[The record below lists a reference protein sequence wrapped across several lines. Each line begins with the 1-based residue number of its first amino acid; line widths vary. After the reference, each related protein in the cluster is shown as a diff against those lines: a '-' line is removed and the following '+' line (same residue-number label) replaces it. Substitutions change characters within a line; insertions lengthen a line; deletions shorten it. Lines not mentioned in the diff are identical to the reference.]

1 MAKGKSTWKYNKLLT
16 ARRNYF
22 AFGTSDRN
30 NPMGIDFTSN
40 AYHGY
45 RGNADATAGFV
56 KSANANGAG
65 IDTNNLPGSLGGGAI
80 KGPNIFQNAGSD
92 IKGFFTN
99 PGAALSSPTMG
110 ITSML
115 GAAAGAVGQIGGQLL
130 SNGLES
136 KAGGIVSGVGD
147 ALGAVPIVGGFAKGA
162 LNLIGGGV
170 NALFGSKLNQ
180 ENIAA
185 VEGATAR
192 ANSAMSTAAD
202 FDTLSSTMGS
212 TADVANFSDKF
223 IGRDGV
229 FSSKAKK
236 KAAALREEA
245 RVANERQALA
255 LLSNAE
261 DIEADTLRNL
271 EANYAAFG
279 GPMDFGGGAID
290 YDFMN
295 QYLGIKELAALGKD
309 PSLGSLH
316 NSFADGGGIHI
327 KKANRGKFTEYCGG
341 KVTSECIARGKRSS
355 SPAVRKRATFAA
367 NARKWKHA
375 FGGDLLTHGA
385 NFDTG
390 VTIVGNGGT
399 HEENP
404 YEGVPMG
411 VDNEGTPN
419 LVEQGEVIFKDYVFS
434 NRLTVPKTVRNKYKL
449 RGVKPLTFAA
459 AAKQLSKEAGERP
472 NDPISQNGLNALM
485 SRLASEQEALKAEEE
500 SRKFAKGGRLFAD
513 GGERQRNTYGY
524 VKGYNSGW
532 FGDDGK
538 YTQEYLNKVNNM
550 TPEQLAKAFNA
561 QYAFYNDP
569 ANKGTDRWKAI
580 DKFYAS
586 NPSFKTADITLT
598 PEEVAWARRGAQDYK
613 PGFMHQFFMD
623 AEIEDTPERL
633 TANRYWLRGK
643 NGPTPLEVTPWEGL
657 NEQGQTFAE
666 AYPNMRFYGKQERPY
681 DEATNTTFTDYY
693 YDPLEEEV
701 AEEAP
706 DVTSPEY
713 KKLPTW
719 MRYAPAVGLGLG
731 VLTDALGWTN
741 KPDYGNADAILEA
754 TRGAG
759 NYLPV
764 EAGPIGN
771 YLGYTPFDREFYI
784 NQMNAQSGATR
795 RAIMQ
800 NAGLN
805 RGAGMAALLA
815 SDYNTQGQLGQ
826 LARQAEEYNLA
837 QRQQVEEFNRAT
849 NMFNVEK
856 ALQADMA
863 NQSAQASMRDFN
875 LRGTMAAAEMRE
887 KARLASE
894 AAKSANLSGFINA
907 IGDIG
912 RENMAWNW
920 RNFGLSTGSFGNVGD
935 AQADLL
941 THTGRK
947 KPKEKAKGGKIKR
960 RKKGLTY

>member
-22 AFGTSDRN
+22 AFGASDRN

-80 KGPNIFQNAGSD
+80 KGPNIFQSAGSD
-92 IKGFFTN
+92 IKGFFIN

-147 ALGAVPIVGGFAKGA
+147 ALGAIPIVGGFAKGA

-192 ANSAMSTAAD
+192 ANSATSSATN

-212 TADVANFSDKF
+212 AADVANFSDKF

-309 PSLGSLH
+309 ASLGSLP

-341 KVTSECIARGKRSS
+341 KVTSECIARGKRSP

-419 LVEQGEVIFKDYVFS
+419 LVEQGEVIFNDYVFS
-434 NRLTVPKTVRNKYKL
+434 NRLNVPKDVRKRYKL
-449 RGVKPLTFAA
+449 RGAKPITFADA
-459 AAKQLSKEAGERP
+459 AVQMSKESEERP
-472 NDPISQNGLNALM
+472 NDPISQNGLKALM
-485 SRLASEQEALKAEEE
+485 SNLAYEQEVLKQETQSNQYARGGKINKFDGKSMPSQRLNTYKNYKQLGKDTDFYTPEYLQFWDYMGNPDNIEEANAWL
-500 SRKFAKGGRLFAD
+500 SRINSGEFGEVGGNTFNLADIQRLSRDYKQGPVHNAYAQAAKKYNIG
-513 GGERQRNTYGY
+513 RQRDKLLSNIPQ
-524 VKGYNSGW
+524 VEDENI
-532 FGDDGK
+532 FIPEPD
-538 YTQEYLNKVNNM
+538 NKVESVEN
-550 TPEQLAKAFNA
+550 TPINTENE
-561 QYAFYNDP
+561 
-569 ANKGTDRWKAI
+569 TI
-580 DKFYAS
+580 D
-586 NPSFKTADITLT
+586 
-598 PEEVAWARRGAQDYK
+598 V
-613 PGFMHQFFMD
+613 
-623 AEIEDTPERL
+623 
-633 TANRYWLRGK
+633 
-643 NGPTPLEVTPWEGL
+643 
-657 NEQGQTFAE
+657 
-666 AYPNMRFYGKQERPY
+666 
-681 DEATNTTFTDYY
+681 TNTNSTRLY
-693 YDPLEEEV
+693 
-701 AEEAP
+701 
-706 DVTSPEY
+706 
-713 KKLPTW
+713 PTW
-719 MRYAPAVGLGLG
+719 MRYVPAFMSGAMA
-731 VLTDALGWTN
+731 LTDALGLTN
-741 KPDYGNADAILEA
+741 KPDYSDADAVLDA
-754 TRGAG
+754 ARNAG
-759 NYLPV
+759 TYTPIGFN
-764 EAGPIGN
+764 PIGN

-784 NQMNAQSGATR
+784 NQMNAQAGATR
-795 RAIMQ
+795 RAIGQ

-815 SDYNTQGQLGQ
+815 SDYNAQGQLGQ

-837 QRQQVEEFNRAT
+837 QRQKVEEFNRAT
-849 NMFNVEK
+849 DMFNTEGTLK
-856 ALQADMA
+856 ADMTNQEA
-863 NQSAQASMRDFN
+863 RLKARDTYLKGTLSAAELRQRERQQSA
-875 LRGTMAAAEMRE
+875 AAR
-887 KARLASE
+887 
-894 AAKSANLSGFINA
+894 SANLSNFINS

-912 RENMAWNW
+912 RENFAMNQINTNKA
-920 RNFGLSTGSFGNVGD
+920 
-935 AQADLL
+935 LL
-941 THTGRK
+941 YGITGRGESPYK
-947 KPKEKAKGGKIKR
+947 GRTASKGGYLTRKKR
-960 RKKGLTY
+960 RK

>member
-1 MAKGKSTWKYNKLLT
+1 MVKGKSTRKHNKLLIP
-16 ARRNYF
+16 RHNYYNIGGF
-22 AFGTSDRN
+22 VNNLMGNPDETGTLTTGAFKGMT
-30 NPMGIDFTSN
+30 TE
-40 AYHGY
+40 
-45 RGNADATAGFV
+45 GNA
-56 KSANANGAG
+56 
-65 IDTNNLPGSLGGGAI
+65 LLGGLAPI
-80 KGPNIFQNAGSD
+80 A
-92 IKGFFTN
+92 
-99 PGAALSSPTMG
+99 
-110 ITSML
+110 
-115 GAAAGAVGQIGGQLL
+115 GQIGGKAI
-130 SNGLES
+130 SGGLES
-136 KAGGIVSGVGD
+136 TAGNVFSGLSSIASTIPGPW
-147 ALGAVPIVGGFAKGA
+147 GAVASAGLGVLGGLTNRA
-162 LNLIGGGV
+162 
-170 NALFGSKLNQ
+170 FGSKLNE
-180 ENIAA
+180 ENIAS
-185 VEGATAR
+185 VENATSR
-192 ANSAMSTAAD
+192 LNSLTSSASTLDELSTA
-202 FDTLSSTMGS
+202 MGNI
-212 TADVANFSDKF
+212 VGPINFSNSFVGK
-223 IGRDGV
+223 DGW
-229 FSSKAKK
+229 FSSKAKR
-236 KAAALREEA
+236 KARQLRADQELAAR
-245 RVANERQALA
+245 RGDLA
-255 LLSNAE
+255 LFNNAK
-261 DIEADTLRNL
+261 NL
-271 EANYAAFG
+271 QDDLMLGLQANYSAFG
-279 GPMDFGGGAID
+279 GPLDFGDGAIE
-290 YDFMN
+290 YDLMN
-295 QYLGIKELAALGKD
+295 KYLTAKELSALGQDK
-309 PSLGSLH
+309 SLTSLP
-316 NSFADGGGIHI
+316 NSFAGGGGIHI

-449 RGVKPLTFAA
+449 RGTKPLTFAA
-459 AAKQLSKEAGERP
+459 AAKQLSKEAEERP
-472 NDPISQNGLNALM
+472 NDSISQNGLNALM

-513 GGERQRNTYGY
+513 GGGRQRNTYGY

-569 ANKGTDRWKAI
+569 VNKDTDRWKAI

-598 PEEVAWARRGAQDYK
+598 PEEVAWARRGAKDYK

-623 AEIEDTPERL
+623 AEVEKEPERL
-633 TANRYWLRGK
+633 AANRYWLRGE

-657 NEQGQTFAE
+657 NKQGQTFAE
-666 AYPNMRFYGKQERPY
+666 AYPGLRFYGKQERPY

-693 YDPLEEEV
+693 YDPLKEETPEP
-701 AEEAP
+701 AP

-713 KKLPTW
+713 KELPTW

-731 VLTDALGWTN
+731 VLTDALGLTN
-741 KPDYGNADAILEA
+741 KPNYGNTDAILEA

-764 EAGPIGN
+764 EASPIGN

>member
-1 MAKGKSTWKYNKLLT
+1 MAKGKSTWKYNKPLT
-16 ARRNYF
+16 AKRNYYSLGSF
-22 AFGTSDRN
+22 LNNIAGNPENGKLTTGAFKGMST
-30 NPMGIDFTSN
+30 GISG
-40 AYHGY
+40 ALQGV
-45 RGNADATAGFV
+45 G
-56 KSANANGAG
+56 SAVGQ
-65 IDTNNLPGSLGGGAI
+65 LGGGLLS
-80 KGPNIFQNAGSD
+80 GGMTSGAGNVLS
-92 IKGFFTN
+92 G
-99 PGAALSSPTMG
+99 LSSIASAIPG
-110 ITSML
+110 PW
-115 GAAAGAVGQIGGQLL
+115 GAVA
-130 SNGLES
+130 SAGL
-136 KAGGIVSGVGD
+136 GLMSGLTNR
-147 ALGAVPIVGGFAKGA
+147 A
-162 LNLIGGGV
+162 
-170 NALFGSKLNQ
+170 FGSKMNT
-180 ENIAA
+180 ENIAK
-185 VEGATAR
+185 VE
-192 ANSAMSTAAD
+192 ANIRDLGNFQSNASD
-202 FDTLSSTMGS
+202 FDTLSQNW
-212 TADVANFSDKF
+212 ADAEVGMTFDDSF
-223 IGRDGV
+223 IGKDGW
-229 FSSKAKK
+229 FSSKAKD
-236 KAAALREEA
+236 KAADLRKQVEA
-245 RVANERQALA
+245 GNAWVQNTLVN
-255 LLSNAE
+255 NAE
-261 DIEADTLRNL
+261 NISTIQAQNL
-271 EANYAAFG
+271 LGNYAALG
-279 GPMDFGGGAID
+279 GPMDFGGGAIG

-295 QYLGIKELAALGKD
+295 QYLGIKELAALGQD
-309 PSLGSLH
+309 EPLSSLP
-316 NSFADGGGIHI
+316 NSFAEGGGIHI

-341 KVTSECIARGKRSS
+341 NVTSECIARGKRSS

-390 VTIVGNGGT
+390 VTLVGNGGT

-411 VDNEGTPN
+411 VDEQGVPN

-459 AAKQLSKEAGERP
+459 AAKQLSKESEERP
-472 NDPISQNGLNALM
+472 NDPISRAGLEALM
-485 SRLASEQEALKAEEE
+485 SRLASDQEGLKAERE
-500 SRKFAKGGRLFAD
+500 SRKFAKGGHLFED
-513 GGERQRNTYGY
+513 GGTRARNTYGY
-524 VKGYNSGW
+524 VRGYNGGW
-532 FGDDGK
+532 FGEDGK
-538 YTQEYLNKVNNM
+538 YTQDYLNKVNNM
-550 TPEQLAKAFNA
+550 TPEQLARAFNA

-569 ANKGTDRWKAI
+569 ANKDTDRWKAI
-580 DKFYAS
+580 DEFYKS

-633 TANRYWLRGK
+633 TKNRYWLRGK
-643 NGPTPLEVTPWEGL
+643 NGPTSLEVTPWEGL

-666 AYPNMRFYGKQERPY
+666 AYPNIRFYGKQKRPY

-693 YDPLEEEV
+693 YDLLEEDV
-701 AEEAP
+701 P

-713 KKLPTW
+713 QKLPTW

-764 EAGPIGN
+764 EASPIGN

-784 NQMNAQSGATR
+784 NQMNAQAGATR
-795 RAIMQ
+795 RNLLNTSGGNRATAM
-800 NAGLN
+800 AGLL
-805 RGAGMAALLA
+805 AADNNYL
-815 SDYNTQGQLGQ
+815 NQLGI

-837 QRQQVEEFNRAT
+837 QRQKVEEFNRAT

-887 KARLASE
+887 KARLASD
-894 AAKSANLSGFINA
+894 AAKSANISGFINA

-935 AQADLL
+935 AEAELL

-947 KPKEKAKGGKIKR
+947 KKAKGGKIKR
-960 RKKGLTY
+960 KKGLTY